1 MHTTSACTVHTRMSI
16 MHMRSSFSSELTVTG
31 EPVLAGVHLSP
42 AGDTSG
48 FHLPV
53 LAAGAGVVLAAVGPL
68 VGVAAGVVGATAG
81 VGDVVAGVVAAFV
94 GAGVGVRVGA
104 LVGPPFRS
112 VRPLRAALAGAA
124 SRQNAE
130 MRAHTC
136 VVVVASGHRRFKCC
150 SA

>member
-1 MHTTSACTVHTRMSI
+1 MHTTPWAHTHEHHATCAAASAG
-16 MHMRSSFSSELTVTG
+16 ELTVTG
-31 EPVLAGVHLSP
+31 WPVLAGVHLSP

-53 LAAGAGVVLAAVGPL
+53 LATGAGVVLAAVGPL
-68 VGVAAGVVGATAG
+68 VGVAAGAVGATAG

-104 LVGPPFRS
+104 LVGPPFSS

-136 VVVVASGHRRFKCC
+136 VVEVAQGHKRTKCC
-150 SA
+150 A